1 LAAIIRVE
9 GGIPMTASVSVGEKK
24 QFVRWFLQSH
34 KMKRRECIWILN
46 YMLSNEELL
55 EKTHFVEEAHYCPR
69 AMVMSS
75 TESKEIP
82 FRFYKGNLMT
92 ADAEKSFHDLRL
104 NPDDDLYVQLNFPN
118 RPPSPLYLLVLEE
131 NPYMPKNASITEE
144 DREIAEGLLKASLS
158 AFQEESVLK
167 RIDEALD
174 ANDREKFF
182 ELSALLHSI
191 KTLKKSE
198 SD

>member
-1 LAAIIRVE
+1 
-9 GGIPMTASVSVGEKK
+9 MTASISVGEKK

-118 RPPSPLYLLVLEE
+118 RPPSPLYLSVLEE
-131 NPYMPKNASITEE
+131 NPYMPKNASITDE

-158 AFQEESVLK
+158 AFQEELVLK
-167 RIDEALD
+167 QIDEALD
-174 ANDREKFF
+174 ANDRERFF
-182 ELSALLHSI
+182 ELSAVLQSI
-191 KTLKKSE
+191 KTLKESE
-198 SD
+198 SE

>member
-1 LAAIIRVE
+1 
-9 GGIPMTASVSVGEKK
+9 MTAYISVGEKK
-24 QFVRWFLQSH
+24 QFVRWFLQSY

-104 NPDDDLYVQLNFPN
+104 HPELDLYVQLNFPN
-118 RPPSPLYLLVLEE
+118 RPPSPLYMSVLEE
-131 NPYMPKNASITEE
+131 NPYMPQYLSVSDT
-144 DREIAEGLLKASLS
+144 DRQIAEQLLEESLS
-158 AFQEESVLK
+158 AFQEETILK
-167 RIDEALD
+167 QIDEALD
-174 ANDREKFF
+174 RNERDKFF
-182 ELSALLHSI
+182 ELSAQLQFIKSI
-191 KTLKKSE
+191 KKTESE
-198 SD
+198 

>member
-1 LAAIIRVE
+1 
-9 GGIPMTASVSVGEKK
+9 MTAYISVGEKK
-24 QFVRWFLQSH
+24 QFVTWFLQSY

-75 TESKEIP
+75 TESSEIP

-104 NPDDDLYVQLNFPN
+104 NPDEDLYVQLNFPN
-118 RPPSPLYLLVLEE
+118 RPPAPLYLAVLEE
-131 NPYMPKNASITEE
+131 NPYMPKNASITDQ
-144 DREIAEGLLKASLS
+144 DRLIAEKVLEESMS
-158 AFQEESVLK
+158 VFQEEKILQQ
-167 RIDEALD
+167 IDEALD
-174 ANDREKFF
+174 SNDRERFF
-182 ELSALLHSI
+182 ELSALLHSV
-191 KTLKKSE
+191 KTLKKMESE
-198 SD
+198 

>member
-1 LAAIIRVE
+1 
-9 GGIPMTASVSVGEKK
+9 MTASVSVGEKK
-24 QFVRWFLQSH
+24 QFVRWLLQSH

-75 TESKEIP
+75 TESADIP

-104 NPDDDLYVQLNFPN
+104 NPEDDLYVQLNFPN
-118 RPPSPLYLLVLEE
+118 RPPSALYLGVLEE
-131 NPYMPKNASITEE
+131 NPYMPKNAGISDQDRLLAEKMLEE
-144 DREIAEGLLKASLS
+144 SMS
-158 AFQEESVLK
+158 VFQEEAILLQ
-167 RIDEALD
+167 IDEALD
-174 ANDREKFF
+174 ANDREEFF
-182 ELSALLHSI
+182 RLSALLQSI
-191 KTLKKSE
+191 QSLKKTE

>member
-1 LAAIIRVE
+1 MK
-9 GGIPMTASVSVGEKK
+9 GGWPMTAYISVGEKK
-24 QFVRWFLQSH
+24 QFVKWFLQSY

-75 TESKEIP
+75 TESDEIP

-118 RPPSPLYLLVLEE
+118 RPPSPLYISVLEE
-131 NPYMPKNASITEE
+131 NPYMPKNASITDQ
-144 DREIAEGLLKASLS
+144 DRLIAEKVLEESMS
-158 AFQEESVLK
+158 TFQEEKILQQ
-167 RIDEALD
+167 IDEALD
-174 ANDREKFF
+174 SNDRERFF
-182 ELSALLHSI
+182 ELSALLHSV
-191 KTLKKSE
+191 KTLKKMESE
-198 SD
+198 

>member
-1 LAAIIRVE
+1 
-9 GGIPMTASVSVGEKK
+9 MTASVSVSEKK
-24 QFVRWFLQSH
+24 QFVRWFLQSY

-55 EKTHFVEEAHYCPR
+55 DKTHFVEEAHFCPR

-104 NPDDDLYVQLNFPN
+104 NPEEDLYVQLNFPN
-118 RPPSPLYLLVLEE
+118 RPPAPLYISVLEE
-131 NPYMPKNASITEE
+131 NPYMPQDAAITEQ
-144 DREIAEGLLKASLS
+144 DRILAEKVLAESMAS
-158 AFQEESVLK
+158 FQEETLLK
-167 RIDEALD
+167 QIDEALD
-174 ANDREKFF
+174 VNDRERFF
-182 ELSALLHSI
+182 ELSALLQTV
-191 KTLKKSE
+191 KTMKKTESE
-198 SD
+198 

>member
-1 LAAIIRVE
+1 
-9 GGIPMTASVSVGEKK
+9 MTASVSLGEKK
-24 QFVRWFLQSH
+24 QFVRWFLQSY

-75 TESKEIP
+75 TESKETP

-104 NPDDDLYVQLNFPN
+104 NPDDDLYIQLNFPN
-118 RPPSPLYLLVLEE
+118 IPPPALYLSVLEE
-131 NPYMPKNASITEE
+131 NPYMPKNASINEQ
-144 DREIAEGLLKASLS
+144 DRLIAEKILEESMAI
-158 AFQEESVLK
+158 FQEETIHNQ
-167 RIDEALD
+167 IDEALD
-174 ANDREKFF
+174 AKDRERFF
-182 ELSALLHSI
+182 ELSAMLQAF
-191 KTLKKSE
+191 KTLKK
-198 SD
+198 DGV

>member
-1 LAAIIRVE
+1 
-9 GGIPMTASVSVGEKK
+9 MTASISVGEKK

-104 NPDDDLYVQLNFPN
+104 NPEEDLFLQLNFPN
-118 RPPSPLYLLVLEE
+118 RPPSPLYISVLEE
-131 NPYMPKNASITEE
+131 NPYIPKNAAVSDQ
-144 DREIAEGLLKASLS
+144 DRILAEKILS
-158 AFQEESVLK
+158 ESMAAFQEETVLK
-167 RIDEALD
+167 QIDDALD
-174 ANDREKFF
+174 SNDRETFF
-182 ELSALLHSI
+182 ELSKLLQTIKSI
-191 KTLKKSE
+191 KKTESE
-198 SD
+198 

>member
-1 LAAIIRVE
+1 
-9 GGIPMTASVSVGEKK
+9 MTAYISVGEKK
-24 QFVRWFLQSH
+24 QFVRWFLQTH

-46 YMLSNEELL
+46 YMLSNEDLL

-104 NPDDDLYVQLNFPN
+104 NPDEDLFVQLNFPN
-118 RPPSPLYLLVLEE
+118 MPPSALYLSVLEE
-131 NPYMPKNASITEE
+131 NPYVPKHATITDE
-144 DREIAEGLLKASLS
+144 DRVVAEKLLNESMTV
-158 AFQEESVLK
+158 FQEDTILK
-167 RIDEALD
+167 QIDEALD

-182 ELSALLHSI
+182 ELSALLQSI
-191 KTLKKSE
+191 KTLKKTESE
-198 SD
+198 

>member
-1 LAAIIRVE
+1 
-9 GGIPMTASVSVGEKK
+9 MTASVSIGEKK
-24 QFVRWFLQSH
+24 QFVRWFLQSY

-46 YMLSNEELL
+46 YMLSNEDLL

-104 NPDDDLYVQLNFPN
+104 NPEDDLYVQLNFPSI
-118 RPPSPLYLLVLEE
+118 PPPALYLSVLEE
-131 NPYMPKNASITEE
+131 NPYMPKNATVNEQ
-144 DREIAEGLLKASLS
+144 DRLIAEKILEESMS
-158 AFQEESVLK
+158 IFQEETIYK
-167 RIDEALD
+167 QIDEALD
-174 ANDREKFF
+174 ANNRERFF
-182 ELSALLHSI
+182 ELSAMLQAFKAFK
-191 KTLKKSE
+191 KTESE
-198 SD
+198 